1 MIKYTKIFLLPLLIL
16 FYSCGENPFE
26 SQPVDVI
33 ERGEIVKILSENDV
47 SQSELNLLFNEF
59 DIPGGIEINLR
70 NGIKVISAIYRT
82 IDYNGNPADASGL
95 FVIPKTQADFP
106 LISLHH
112 GTQSKRNNVGS
123 QSSIYS
129 LDALIA
135 GALGYVALS
144 PDMLGL
150 GISTLVHP
158 YHVADVNANTSIDFI
173 RAVKKYASQNNIQL
187 NGQLFLAGYSQGGY
201 TTMAVHKKMQ
211 NDLSSEFTIT
221 ASAPMAGAHDL
232 VGTARYIISNNNYER
247 PSFLAFMIYSYSQ
260 IYNLGDLSQFFQQ
273 PYQNLIPTLFNGSLT
288 TEEID
293 GALPKTLSQLF
304 NESFLNSMR
313 DGSEQVMTNLLQQNS
328 LLDWAPQ
335 SPVLIVHGNADTYV
349 PYQNAIT
356 AKESWEANGAPNV
369 ELVTINGG
377 THTSSIIPAIL
388 TAISWFEGFRIEM
401 GNYIFASK

>member
-1 MIKYTKIFLLPLLIL
+1 MLKYIKIFLFPILIFL
-16 FYSCGENPFE
+16 NSCGENPFE

-33 ERGEIVKILSENDV
+33 ERGEIVKILSENEV
-47 SQSELNLLFNEF
+47 SQAELNLLFNQF
-59 DIPGGIEINLR
+59 NLPGGIEINLR

-82 IDYNGNPADASGL
+82 IDYNGNPVDASGL
-95 FVIPKTQADFP
+95 FVIPKTQDVFP

-112 GTQSKRNNVGS
+112 GTQSKRDNVGS

-135 GALGYVALS
+135 GALGYVAIS

-158 YHVADVNANTSIDFI
+158 YHVAEVNANTSIDFI
-173 RAVKKYASQNNIQL
+173 RAVKKYVSQNNIQI

-232 VGTARYIISNNNYER
+232 VGTARFIISNNNYER
-247 PSFLAFMIYSYSQ
+247 PSFLAFMIYSYSR
-260 IYNLGDLSQFFQQ
+260 IYNLGNLSQFFQH

-293 GALPKTLSQLF
+293 GALPNTLSQLF

-313 DGSEQVMTNLLQQNS
+313 NDSEQVMTNLLQQNS

-335 SPVLIVHGNADTYV
+335 SPVLIIHGNADTYV

-356 AKESWEANGAPNV
+356 AKESWEAKGAPNV

-388 TAISWFEGFRIEM
+388 TAIAWFEDFRIKT
-401 GNYIFASK
+401 GNHIFASK